1 MLNGS
6 TNVALRWNYTLGT
19 GELVASKTWQMDG
32 IQIALVGLVA
42 TINDDRFAVD
52 SEEVATLIIKD
63 VSKIEDATIR
73 HTVQTTINIW
83 KYEIRVEI
91 TGEKS
96 CKSDTL
102 DGSFWNEYSLWQ
114 QLPKIAVVEC
124 HIFVRSPQLR
134 CIPASLADNPYAHS
148 SLFNKTMVKL
158 IYYLLDAMLCSRKGL
173 FSCDSQEIWN
183 HTML

>member
-1 MLNGS
+1 M
-6 TNVALRWNYTLGT
+6 ALRWNYTLGT

-102 DGSFWNEYSLWQ
+102 DG
-114 QLPKIAVVEC
+114 
-124 HIFVRSPQLR
+124 
-134 CIPASLADNPYAHS
+134 
-148 SLFNKTMVKL
+148 LF
-158 IYYLLDAMLCSRKGL
+158 
-173 FSCDSQEIWN
+173 
-183 HTML
+183 

>member
-1 MLNGS
+1 M
-6 TNVALRWNYTLGT
+6 ALRWNYTLGT
-19 GELVASKTWQMDG
+19 GELVASKSWQMDG
-32 IQIALVGLVA
+32 IQIALVGLVPS
-42 TINDDRFAVD
+42 INDDRFAVD

-102 DGSFWNEYSLWQ
+102 DG
-114 QLPKIAVVEC
+114 
-124 HIFVRSPQLR
+124 
-134 CIPASLADNPYAHS
+134 
-148 SLFNKTMVKL
+148 LF
-158 IYYLLDAMLCSRKGL
+158 
-173 FSCDSQEIWN
+173 
-183 HTML
+183 